1 MVKRLTSI
9 FACSILL
16 LSSATLAQDASA
28 SARDEKAVRA
38 VVASLADAWTAADA
52 QAWAKLFTEDADFT
66 VWNGMYSKGRVA
78 IEQGHRQIFNTFYKD
93 TKMRYVVRSVR
104 FLRDDVALV
113 HVDAS
118 VVRNSEDFPASP
130 HAVPLLVM
138 VKDKGQWRIA
148 AFQNTNVQSA
158 GVPTPVA
165 AKLGAGTLAVTGGQL
180 YYEAKGE
187 GQPLILLHAG
197 GMDSRMWDAQ
207 FDRLSQVFLVV
218 RYDLRGFGRSS
229 KPGQPFYPVDDL
241 YQLMRHLGIKRAS
254 LAGLSMGSGV
264 ALDFALEHPEVV
276 EKLVLVSMSGP
287 PRNLPPQAQLAM
299 TKGRP
304 VFENGKPIPERL
316 KEVST
321 PTLLLV
327 GEKDGSSVE
336 MAENVAKQIPGARQV
351 IIPNAGHLLNSE
363 QPESFTSGLIAFLK
377 GK

>member
-1 MVKRLTSI
+1 
-9 FACSILL
+9 
-16 LSSATLAQDASA
+16 
-28 SARDEKAVRA
+28 
-38 VVASLADAWTAADA
+38 
-52 QAWAKLFTEDADFT
+52 
-66 VWNGMYSKGRVA
+66 
-78 IEQGHRQIFNTFYKD
+78 
-93 TKMRYVVRSVR
+93 
-104 FLRDDVALV
+104 
-113 HVDAS
+113 
-118 VVRNSEDFPASP
+118 
-130 HAVPLLVM
+130 M